1 MRLFDRNR
9 LEIAPFHP
17 RFFGFD
23 GAVTAEHYLAA
34 HAGADILKGGGNAV
48 DAAVAAA
55 LVEGVVNPHQH
66 TIGGECP
73 MIIQMAAAAPVVIN
87 GNTCAPEKATVE
99 NFQAR
104 GYDQVPDT
112 GVLAAG
118 VPAAVGA
125 YVEALA
131 RFGTLTFSEVCSSA
145 LKLAREGFPIHRGIL
160 YMPDFGLLE
169 NLGQIRQHWPST
181 AAVYLP
187 DNALP
192 APGQRIVNSALSDC
206 LSTLIAAETA
216 AGGSR
221 ERGIAAVREEFYS
234 GDIASEIAMHSAQRD
249 GFIERSDL
257 ECYATWIEKP
267 VWIDFGDARIF
278 KCGPWNQGPAL
289 LQTLSILKNYPLR
302 AWGHNTADYLH
313 AVIEAVKLAFAD
325 REQWYADPS
334 QVEVPIERL
343 LSDSY
348 GKMRSQLI
356 SAEAVIS
363 EVCPGDPLAGAA
375 RLSAQQCL
383 GGRSWGHGTVHVDAA
398 DRHGNM
404 VAATPSGGWLKSSE
418 LVKALGVPLG
428 NRLMTFYLTPDH
440 HPNRIASGKRPRTT
454 ISPTLVHRNNEP
466 WMVYGSMGGDQQD
479 QWMLQFILNRLAFDM
494 TVPEAIEAAKFSS
507 RHFPGFFAPHE
518 NFLNQVSIEEKVGES
533 VFEQL
538 RAKGHVVNPVP
549 DWTQGYLLAIERDP
563 QTGLLE
569 AGCDPRGAKGDV
581 FPAAAVCW

>member
-1 MRLFDRNR
+1 M
-9 LEIAPFHP
+9 IAPFHP

-34 HAGADILKGGGNAV
+34 YAGADILKGGGNAV

-73 MIIQMAAAAPVVIN
+73 MIIQMADTAPVVIN
-87 GNTCAPEKATVE
+87 GNTCAPERATVE

-125 YVEALA
+125 YVQALSK
-131 RFGTLTFSEVCSSA
+131 FGTLSFSEVCSSA
-145 LKLAREGFPIHRGIL
+145 LKLAQEGFPIHRGIL

-169 NLGQIRQHWPST
+169 NLGQIRKHWSST

-187 DNALP
+187 DGELP
-192 APGQRIVNSALSDC
+192 IPGQRMVNAALADC
-206 LSTLIAAETA
+206 FSTLIAAEAA

-221 ERGIAAVREEFYS
+221 KQGILAVQDEFYS
-234 GDIASEIAMHSAQRD
+234 GDIASEIVRHSTQRD
-249 GFIERSDL
+249 GFLERSDL
-257 ECYATWIEKP
+257 ENYETWLENP
-267 VWIDFGDARIF
+267 VWLDFCDARIF

-289 LQTLSILKNYPLR
+289 LQTLSILKNFPLQ
-302 AWGHNTADYLH
+302 ACGHNTAEYLH

-334 QVEVPIERL
+334 QVAVPIERL
-343 LSDSY
+343 LSDAY
-348 GKMRSQLI
+348 GKMRAQLI
-356 SAEAVIS
+356 SEETVLS
-363 EVCPGDPLAGAA
+363 KVCPGDPLTGAA
-375 RLSAQQCL
+375 RLPAEQCL
-383 GGRSWGHGTVHVDAA
+383 GGRSWGHGTVHVDAV
-398 DRHGNM
+398 DQHGNM

-418 LVKALGVPLG
+418 LVGALGVPLG

-440 HPNRIASGKRPRTT
+440 HPNRIAPGKRPRTT
-454 ISPTLVHRNNEP
+454 ISPTLVHRNSEP

-479 QWMLQFILNRLAFDM
+479 QWMLQFILNRLVFDM
-494 TVPEAIEAAKFSS
+494 TIAEAIEAAKFSS
-507 RHFPGFFAPHE
+507 QHFPGFFAPHE
-518 NFLNQVSIEEKVGES
+518 HFLNQVSIEEKVGES
-533 VFEQL
+533 VFDQL
-538 RAKGHVVNPVP
+538 RARGHTVNPVP
-549 DWTQGYLLAIERDP
+549 DWTQGYLLAIERDA

-569 AGCDPRGAKGDV
+569 AGCDPRGAKGDI